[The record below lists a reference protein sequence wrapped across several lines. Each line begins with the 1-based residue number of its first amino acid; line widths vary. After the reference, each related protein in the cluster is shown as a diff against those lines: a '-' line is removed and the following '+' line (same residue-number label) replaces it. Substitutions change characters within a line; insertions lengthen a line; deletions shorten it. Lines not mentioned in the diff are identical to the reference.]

1 MERKGGDGLQH
12 EYVIFPRKRDKKIKL
27 ILLGLVVLAI
37 IPLTA
42 FTYSGHEGL
51 FMVKVIDGIQAR
63 YFYTSPG
70 TVGDLLR
77 TQGYQLDYN
86 DFTTPPLTSGLAPEM
101 EITLNRVDS
110 RETSERLSFT
120 RPDHVILSAAVG
132 AGREVVVKEGT
143 PGLKEIVR
151 QVVTINGEVVV
162 NRELRAQV
170 VRAAVPRT
178 LMRGTGTTLQ
188 LANRGGARPDN
199 ARSVSMVATAY
210 SPDARSCGASADG
223 ITSIGLRAGHG
234 IIAVDPRVI
243 PYGTRLYVEGYGY
256 GLAADCGGAIKGNRI
271 DLCFNTHEEAIRFGR
286 RPVNV
291 YILN

>member
-1 MERKGGDGLQH
+1 MNH
-12 EYVIFPRKRDKKIKL
+12 EYVIFPRKRDKKLKL
-27 ILLGLVVLAI
+27 ITLGLVVLAI

-51 FMVKVIDGIQAR
+51 FLIKVIDGLQAR

-77 TQGYQLDYN
+77 AQNYRLDYN
-86 DFTTPPLTSGLAPEM
+86 DFTTPPLTSGLVPEM

-120 RPDHVILSAAVG
+120 RPDHIILSSAVG
-132 AGREVVVKEGT
+132 AGKEVVVKEGA

-151 QVVTINGEVVV
+151 QIVTINDEVVV
-162 NRELRAQV
+162 NREFRTQI

-188 LANRGGARPDN
+188 LANRVGAGRPDN
-199 ARSVSMVATAY
+199 GRSVTMIATAY

-243 PYGTRLYVEGYGY
+243 PYGTRLYIEGYGY